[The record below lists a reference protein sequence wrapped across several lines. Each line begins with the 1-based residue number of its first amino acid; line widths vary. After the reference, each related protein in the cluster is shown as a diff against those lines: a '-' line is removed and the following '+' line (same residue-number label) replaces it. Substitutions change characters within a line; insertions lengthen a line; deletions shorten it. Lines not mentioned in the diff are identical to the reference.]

1 MKLRN
6 PSLLIAAL
14 QPAPQN
20 SSIAFLTNRLQKLPL
35 MLALLLLL
43 VLSGVVVGQQVSTR
57 AISFPVSIQWTKQ
70 NGVSKYRLQIASDES
85 FHDIFFDGRVNGD
98 RYTANS
104 LPPGY
109 YFWRTAPA
117 DYSTGNFS
125 KPVRFFVSG
134 GAWVTVPLADKSARK
149 QRVRTVSKSH

>member
-6 PSLLIAAL
+6 PFLFTAAL

-20 SSIAFLTNRLQKLPL
+20 SSKAFLTNRLLKLHL
-35 MLALLLLL
+35 TLALLLLL
-43 VLSGVVVGQQVSTR
+43 ASSGVVVGQQVNTR
-57 AISFPVSIQWTKQ
+57 AISFPVSIQWAKQ
-70 NGVSKYRLQIASDES
+70 NGVTKYRLQIASDEN
-85 FHDIFFDGRVNGD
+85 FHDIFFDGRVNGE
-98 RYTANS
+98 RYTANT

-134 GAWVTVPLADKSARK
+134 GALMSVPLADKSTRK

>member
-6 PSLLIAAL
+6 PSFVIAAL

-20 SSIAFLTNRLQKLPL
+20 SSIAFLINRLQKLRL
-35 MLALLLLL
+35 TLALLLALGL
-43 VLSGVVVGQQVSTR
+43 FGVVVGQQVNTR

-85 FHDIFFDGRVNGD
+85 FHDIFFDGRVNGE
-98 RYTANS
+98 RYTANT

-134 GAWVTVPLADKSARK
+134 GALMSLPVADKSVRK

>member
-6 PSLLIAAL
+6 PSFLIAAL

-20 SSIAFLTNRLQKLPL
+20 SSIAFLTNRLYKLQAL
-35 MLALLLLL
+35 ILILAL
-43 VLSGVVVGQQVSTR
+43 SGIVVGQQVNTR

-85 FHDIFFDGRVNGD
+85 FHDIFFDGRLNGE
-98 RYTANS
+98 RYTANT

-117 DYSTGNFS
+117 DYSTGSFS

-134 GAWVTVPLADKSARK
+134 GALRSVPVADKLVRK